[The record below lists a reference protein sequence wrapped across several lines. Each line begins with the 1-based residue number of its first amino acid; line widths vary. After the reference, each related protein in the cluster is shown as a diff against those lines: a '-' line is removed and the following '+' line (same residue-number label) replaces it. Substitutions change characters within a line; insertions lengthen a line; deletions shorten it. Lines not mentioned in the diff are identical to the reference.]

1 MRNANGQGTIK
12 KLSGKRRKP
21 YAVYVTQGLRKR
33 EDGSYVQ
40 NQKYMESFA
49 TLKEANKYLAEL
61 NSNPYDLAN
70 INITFAEIY
79 DHLLSTKYER
89 EDKKKREK
97 YPEDDKRRYARSSY
111 LASRISAYKYCEPI
125 QETRIRNIRFFD
137 LQRIFDENDSLSN
150 STKNNIKI
158 LMNEVF
164 EYAIKIGIISSNP
177 LTSVE
182 VAVSEKSDVAPPF
195 TREEIKTLWKAFDKG
210 IENVDIVLI
219 QCYIGCRPA
228 EFYNLKSEHI
238 DFEKGI
244 INLPGTKTKNAKRV
258 IPIHPK
264 IEDMLRQRV
273 RKNPYFIV
281 GAVSDAA
288 NYRYLWNKVMQSC
301 NITGKTPKAV
311 RNTFATY
318 AKACGME
325 LYARQKILGHESG
338 NLTEDVYTTAD
349 IDYLKAEMNKYE
361 I

>member
-79 DHLLSTKYER
+79 NHLLSTKYER

-125 QETRIRNIRFFD
+125 QDTRIRNIRFFD

-164 EYAIKIGIISSNP
+164 EYAIKIGIISSSP

-195 TREEIKTLWKAFDKG
+195 TREEIKTLWKAFEEGVKD
-210 IENVDIVLI
+210 VDIVLI

-244 INLPGTKTKNAKRV
+244 INLPGTKTKNAKRIV
-258 IPIHPK
+258 PIHEK
-264 IEDMLRQRV
+264 ILPLLKERAKAEGLIMGKAIHRTVYRS
-273 RKNPYFIV
+273 IW
-281 GAVSDAA
+281 DAIM
-288 NYRYLWNKVMQSC
+288 KDC
-301 NITGKTPKAV
+301 GIKGKTPKAV

-349 IDYLKAEMNKYE
+349 IDYLKAEMSKYE